1 MYQNSIEKENHDF
14 INNIKDED
22 SFFKEGYFN
31 KDINLYTTNEKN
43 SPSNNTFLNKK
54 RIKDDDNGDNK
65 QPNKKHTKFSYDN
78 LKHKCKHLVIEN
90 LMKFINEKIYEAFEG
105 NIGNGLTIKKLM
117 KMNQSQKANA
127 GVEFNKKFITQNL
140 KEIFSQKI
148 TKKISLHEPDHN
160 KRLIDTLLSEK
171 RDKFE
176 KLFNLTFIECLE
188 HFIENKEI
196 DELKGLKLF
205 SELKEEIVKKHEKD
219 GEAYYENLKIFL
231 KDFENKI
238 NRAKPRKKREKKDL
252 GTIP

>member
-90 LMKFINEKIYEAFEG
+90 LMKFINDKIYEVYEG
-105 NIGNGLTIKKLM
+105 NIDDGFTKKKLM
-117 KMNQSQKANA
+117 KMNQYQKANQD
-127 GVEFNKKFITQNL
+127 VEFNKKFITKTL
-140 KEIFSQKI
+140 KEIFSQNITQKI
-148 TKKISLHEPDHN
+148 KLYEPDQN
-160 KRLIDTLLSEK
+160 KRIIDKLLSEK
-171 RDKFE
+171 KEEFE
-176 KLFNLTFIECLE
+176 KIFNLTFIECVN
-188 HFIENKEI
+188 HFIGNKQI
-196 DELKGLKLF
+196 KELQGLKLF
-205 SELKEEIVKKHEKD
+205 HEFKKEIINKYEKD
-219 GEAYYENLKIFL
+219 GESYYENLKIFL
-231 KDFENKI
+231 KEFENII
-238 NRAKPRKKREKKDL
+238 NRAKSRKKRTKKSL
-252 GTIP
+252 GKAQ